1 MPVLMDALGLS
12 VSGGGLLMSVFAI
25 TGLVLALP
33 SGMIYQKA
41 GARITGLIAGG
52 SIVLGAI
59 LGALSPSAGTLLAS
73 RVIEGV
79 GTTFMAVLAP
89 GIIAHSF
96 TGRRRGTAM
105 GVWAAWVPVGT
116 TAMSVVAPALV
127 IQSGWRAV
135 WWLGA
140 GYALVATVL
149 YLAVLRP
156 APAEVTSSEQGKA
169 PKPVASG
176 QILRNGS
183 LWLLAGSFAA
193 FSGGF
198 VGLST
203 YLPTFLTSQ
212 RGLPL
217 AQAALLASIPG
228 LITILSAPAGG
239 VISDRIGSRKKPYL
253 WGFALSAILL
263 PASGAVGAPWLVAVL
278 IAQGLVTGLIPT
290 NVFAAAVSLGGRRQG
305 GLAMAAIMVGRSVG
319 TLVGPILVGLLI
331 ETGGWTAAFVSL
343 SATAVLGL
351 LAGAWAKVR

>member
-1 MPVLMDALGLS
+1 
-12 VSGGGLLMSVFAI
+12 
-25 TGLVLALP
+25 
-33 SGMIYQKA
+33 
-41 GARITGLIAGG
+41 
-52 SIVLGAI
+52 
-59 LGALSPSAGTLLAS
+59 
-73 RVIEGV
+73 
-79 GTTFMAVLAP
+79 MAVLAP

-105 GVWAAWVPVGT
+105 GIWAAWVPLGT
-116 TAMSVVAPALV
+116 TAMSVLAPALV

-149 YLAVLRP
+149 YLAVVRP
-156 APAEVTSSEQGKA
+156 APAAVIDSEQGQA
-169 PKPVASG
+169 PTLVASG
-176 QILRNGS
+176 QILRSWS
-183 LWLLAGSFAA
+183 LWLLAASFAA
-193 FSGGF
+193 FSAGF

-203 YLPTFLTSQ
+203 YLPTFLTSE

-228 LITILSAPAGG
+228 LITIVSAPAGG
-239 VISDRIGSRKKPYL
+239 VISDWVGSHKKPYL
-253 WGFALSAILL
+253 WGFALLAVLL
-263 PASGAVGAPWLVAVL
+263 PASGAMGSPWLIAVL

-319 TLVGPILVGLLI
+319 TLVGPILLGLLI
-331 ETGGWTAAFVSL
+331 ERRGWTAAFVSL

-351 LAGAWAKVR
+351 LASAWAKVR